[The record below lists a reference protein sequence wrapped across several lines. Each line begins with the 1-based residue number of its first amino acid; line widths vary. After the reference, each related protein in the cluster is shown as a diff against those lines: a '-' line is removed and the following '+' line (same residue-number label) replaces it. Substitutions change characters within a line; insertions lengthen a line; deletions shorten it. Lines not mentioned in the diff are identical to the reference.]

1 MSVIEKDTH
10 SSPVYL
16 NGCDLTLDQ
25 VSQVARGGRA
35 AAIEQEAMLRVQE
48 SHEMLSRLAEGNR
61 PVYGVNT
68 GFGIF
73 SNRKI
78 QPDQSRELSR
88 NLILSHAVGLGEP
101 FPEPVTRAAML
112 IRINSLAIGN
122 SGASPRLLET
132 LLSMLNKGVTPI
144 IPSQGSMGSSGDL
157 APLAHLALVLS
168 RPAGQDQE
176 ELSGEAWFQG
186 ARMTGL
192 EAMHA
197 AGIPRVILGPKEGL
211 AIINGAT
218 FSAALLA
225 LALISAER
233 ILPAA
238 EGAAALSFE
247 ALLGVSAAL
256 DERLHA
262 SRHHPGQI
270 QTAAHLRTL
279 LDGSGFI
286 DQTDRVQDAYS
297 LRCAPQIIG
306 PTWETLAFVRPI
318 VEREINAATDN
329 PLLYDEEAISGGNFH
344 GQPLGLAADYLKIAL
359 SEVASVAERRVYKLL
374 SGHSSAGLPLMLV
387 SDQEKAGFHSGLM
400 MLQYTAAS
408 LVLENQHIA
417 APDSIHSLPTS
428 AGQEDHNANSTTAAR
443 HLRQTIVN
451 CARVVAIEL
460 LAAAQAIDIRKSDMP
475 DCILGAGT
483 APLYQRVRTIS
494 AFIQTDRPLAA
505 DVERLAAA
513 VLNGDLLPDLG
524 SDS

>member
-1 MSVIEKDTH
+1 MTDLGKATPST
-10 SSPVYL
+10 PVNL
-16 NGCDLTLDQ
+16 NGNDLTLDQ
-25 VSQVARGGRA
+25 VSQVARSGRA
-35 AAIEQEAMLRVQE
+35 ATIAPEAMLRVQM
-48 SHEMLSRLAEGNR
+48 SHEMLSRLAEGNS

-88 NLILSHAVGLGEP
+88 NLILSHAVGVGAP
-101 FPEPVTRAAML
+101 FPESVTRAAML

-122 SGASPRLLET
+122 SGATPHLLET

-168 RPAGQDQE
+168 RPADHDRE

-186 ARMTGL
+186 VRMTGL
-192 EAMHA
+192 EAMHM

-211 AIINGAT
+211 ALINGAT

-225 LALISAER
+225 LDLISAER
-233 ILPAA
+233 ILRSA

-247 ALLGVSAAL
+247 ALQGVRAAL
-256 DERLHA
+256 DKRLHA

-270 QTAAHLRTL
+270 RTAAHIRTL
-279 LDGSGFI
+279 LEGSTLL
-286 DQTDRVQDAYS
+286 DQTGRVQDSYS

-306 PTWETLAFVRPI
+306 PAWETLAFVRPI

-329 PLLYDEEAISGGNFH
+329 PLLYDGEAISGGNFH
-344 GQPLGLAADYLKIAL
+344 GQLLGLAADYLKIAL
-359 SEVASVAERRVYKLL
+359 TEVASVAERRVYKLL
-374 SGHSSAGLPLMLV
+374 SGHSSEGLPLMLV
-387 SDQEKAGFHSGLM
+387 ADQENAGFHSGLM

-417 APDSIHSLPTS
+417 NPDSIHSLPTS

-443 HLRQTIVN
+443 HLRQITAN

-460 LAAAQAIDIRKSDMP
+460 LAAAQAIDIRKSEKP
-475 DCILGAGT
+475 ACILGAGT
-483 APLYQRVRTIS
+483 ASLYQRVRTIS
-494 AFIQTDRPLAA
+494 AFIKADRPLAA
-505 DVERLAAA
+505 DVEQLAAE
-513 VLNGDLLPDLG
+513 VLNGVLLPDL
-524 SDS
+524 